1 MSKRKKK
8 GSSLSRSI
16 GGAFEKAGSGLFDE
30 GFAALA
36 GKKKK
41 KKSSGSA
48 SSQATDWS
56 TRQESPAK
64 RHRG

>member
-1 MSKRKKK
+1 M
-8 GSSLSRSI
+8 SI
-16 GGAFEKAGSGLFDE
+16 GDTFEKAGSGLFDE
-30 GFAALA
+30 AFSALA

-41 KKSSGSA
+41 KKATGSA

-56 TRQESPAK
+56 TRQASPAK

>member
-1 MSKRKKK
+1 MPSRKKK
-8 GSSLSRSI
+8 GSSLSRSV
-16 GGAFEKAGSGLFDE
+16 GGAFEKVGSGLFDE
-30 GFAALA
+30 GFSALA

-41 KKSSGSA
+41 KKSTGSS